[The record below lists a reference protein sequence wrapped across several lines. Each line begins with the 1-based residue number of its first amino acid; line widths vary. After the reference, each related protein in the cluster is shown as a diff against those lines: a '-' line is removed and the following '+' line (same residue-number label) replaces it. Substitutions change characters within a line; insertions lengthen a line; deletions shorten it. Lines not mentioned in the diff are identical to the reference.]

1 MEKSI
6 KQLEQENRELCE
18 KLKMFAD
25 FIKHNP
31 ALNVSVPLNL
41 EQLQI
46 LIKLVEERQ
55 GNI

>member
-6 KQLEQENRELCE
+6 EQLEKENSELCE
-18 KLKMFAD
+18 KLKTFAD

-41 EQLQI
+41 EELKI
-46 LIKLVEERQ
+46 LIKLVTERS

>member
-1 MEKSI
+1 MGKSI
-6 KQLEQENRELCE
+6 EQLKQENRELAE
-18 KLKMFAD
+18 KLRTFAD

-46 LIKLVEERQ
+46 LIELVAERS

>member
-1 MEKSI
+1 MGKSI
-6 KQLEQENRELCE
+6 EQLERENSELCE
-18 KLKMFAD
+18 KLKTFAD

-46 LIKLVEERQ
+46 LIRLVEERQ

>member
-6 KQLEQENRELCE
+6 EQLEKENSELCE
-18 KLKMFAD
+18 KLKTFAD

-46 LIKLVEERQ
+46 LIRLVEERQ